1 MILGALEAGGTKMV
15 CSVGTPEGK
24 VLEQA
29 SYPTTSPEETMPQ
42 LIGFFKNAKVDAV
55 GIGCFGPL
63 DLNPASATYG
73 YITTTPKLLWR
84 NYPILDAMRDA
95 LGVPAAID
103 TDVNAAALAEAT
115 LGAASG
121 LDSCLYVTIGTGV
134 GGGVFIGGKLVH
146 GLVHP
151 EFGHMLLH
159 AEADDTMP
167 HGSCPYHDGCLEGL
181 AAGPA
186 IEKRWGQKAYEL
198 PADHPAWDLEARYL
212 AQMCVNAIVTLS
224 PEKIILG
231 GGVMQQKHL
240 FPIIHRYVL
249 ERLGGYVQ
257 HPMILQHIDQ
267 YIVEPGLGT
276 KSGVTGALLL
286 AAGATGA
293 AGAKA

>member
-15 CSVGTPEGK
+15 CSIGTAEGQ
-24 VLEQA
+24 VLEQV
-29 SYPTTSPEETMPQ
+29 SYPTTSPEETMPKI
-42 LIGFFKNAKVDAV
+42 IGFFKDAKVDAV

-63 DLNPASATYG
+63 DLNPASSTYG
-73 YITTTPKLLWR
+73 CITTTPKLLWR
-84 NYPILDAMRDA
+84 NYPILAEMRSQ

-115 LGAASG
+115 LGAAKG

-151 EFGHMLLH
+151 EFGHMLLRV
-159 AEADDTMP
+159 EADDPLP
-167 HGSCPYHDGCLEGL
+167 HGVCPYHDGCLEGL
-181 AAGPA
+181 SAGPS
-186 IEKRWGQKAYEL
+186 IGERWGKKAYEL
-198 PADHPAWDLEARYL
+198 APDHPAWDLEARYL
-212 AQMCVNAIVTLS
+212 AQMCVNAIVSFS

-240 FPIIHRYVL
+240 FPLIHRYVL
-249 ERLGGYVQ
+249 KLLGGYVQ
-257 HPMILQHIDQ
+257 HPMILEHIDQ
-267 YIVEPGLGT
+267 YIVEPGLDT

-286 AAGATGA
+286 ARDAR
-293 AGAKA
+293 